1 MGYIDDDT
9 LAEAHGWSRD
19 RPGNRE
25 VLANAKPTPKP
36 EFPSAQA
43 LNELHAREMA
53 RVAQPYEPVFAEL
66 GRAVAKF
73 PTWPTDPL
81 HALGVLHEEVGELSK
96 EVLQLVYEPHKTSPA
111 KVREEAIQA
120 AAMALRFVLSLDAYD
135 YTPGVQHEL
144 APDAKIAFN
153 TQPGDTVDAAQ
164 RWL

>member
-1 MGYIDDDT
+1 MT
-9 LAEAHGWSRD
+9 S
-19 RPGNRE
+19 
-25 VLANAKPTPKP
+25 P

-43 LNELHAREMA
+43 LDEMYIREVF

-120 AAMALRFVLSLDAYD
+120 AAMALRFVLSLDTYVYAA
-135 YTPGVQHEL
+135 GHQHKQG
-144 APDAKIAFN
+144 AGSVVPSHAKGG
-153 TQPGDTVDAAQ
+153 QE
-164 RWL
+164 